1 MKTMIITTLIFC
13 SLVGCASTEKAV
25 VGSTAVAPPA
35 ATPTMMIPNWYNQT
49 PSSGENLYS
58 VGTAASRDL
67 QLSLDMAILNAKTNL
82 ADRLNSRVKA
92 QTKIYSN
99 QRSSGDSYSN
109 NQQVERAV
117 KNMIA
122 DVDVAGY
129 EVAKSETIQR
139 DGVFRTFVMLE
150 YSREKSA
157 NIIMDRIRTQKNR
170 DTRTEFDRAFED
182 LDKIELDK
190 K

>member
-1 MKTMIITTLIFC
+1 MKTMIITSLIVC
-13 SLVGCASTEKAV
+13 SLVGCATTNKPTAE
-25 VGSTAVAPPA
+25 VGSVSSSAPVI
-35 ATPTMMIPNWYNQT
+35 PTIAIPIWYNQQ
-49 PSSGENLYS
+49 PGSEDNLYS

-92 QTKIYSN
+92 QTKIYSS

-129 EVAKSETIQR
+129 VVAKSETIQR

-150 YSREKSA
+150 YSRDKSA
-157 NIIMDRIRTQKNR
+157 NIIMDRIRTGIDQDSKS
-170 DTRTEFDRAFED
+170 EFDRAFD
-182 LDKIELDK
+182 ELK
-190 K
+190 EISK

>member
-1 MKTMIITTLIFC
+1 MKKMIISTLIFC
-13 SLVGCASTEKAV
+13 SLVGCASTEKATT
-25 VGSTAVAPPA
+25 STQSAIAPKSA
-35 ATPTMMIPNWYNQT
+35 KATVNIPVWYSQT
-49 PSSGENLYS
+49 PNSEDNLYS

-67 QLSLDMAILNAKTNL
+67 QLSLDMAVLNAKTNL

-99 QRSSGDSYSN
+99 QNSSGDSYVN

-117 KNMIA
+117 KNTIA

-129 EVAKSETIQR
+129 VVAKSETFQQ
-139 DGVFRTFVMLE
+139 DGIFRTFVMLE

-157 NIIMDRIRTQKNR
+157 RIIMDRIRMNPNHDIKSQIDK
-170 DTRTEFDRAFED
+170 AFKD
-182 LDKIELDK
+182 LDNINIQ
-190 K
+190 

>member
-1 MKTMIITTLIFC
+1 MKTMIITTLVFC
-13 SLVGCASTEKAV
+13 SLVGCANTNK
-25 VGSTAVAPPA
+25 STAETSVISPPPQKPVVA
-35 ATPTMMIPNWYNQT
+35 IPSWYNQQ
-49 PSSGENLYS
+49 PSSEENLYS

-92 QTKIYSN
+92 QTKIFSN
-99 QRSSGDSYSN
+99 QSSSGDSYSN
-109 NQQVERAV
+109 KQQIERAV
-117 KNMIA
+117 KNSIA

-129 EVAKSETIQR
+129 VVAKSETLQQ

-157 NIIMDRIRTQKNR
+157 GIIMDRIRSDKNPKS
-170 DTRTEFDRAFED
+170 DFNSAFE
-182 LDKIELDK
+182 ELDK
-190 K
+190 LSISK